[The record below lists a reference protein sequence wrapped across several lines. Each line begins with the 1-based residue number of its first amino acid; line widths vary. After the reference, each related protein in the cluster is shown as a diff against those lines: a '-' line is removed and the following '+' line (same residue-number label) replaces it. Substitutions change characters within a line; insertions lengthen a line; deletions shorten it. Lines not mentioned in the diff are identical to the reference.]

1 MADDLANLPMNFH
14 VSADERVRAAIIG
27 VPAFM
32 RRKRLLED
40 MVAMAVEDIRALRA
54 AGEPDSTIAAKIDV
68 GRINEVLARHNRFY
82 PIEANLPL
90 DPRTGVLME
99 RGGREAWK
107 PLPPWTFDALATLA
121 DAQ

>member
-14 VSADERVRAAIIG
+14 VSPDERVRAAIIG

-40 MVAMAVEDIRALRA
+40 MVEIAVANIRELRA
-54 AGEPDSTIAAKIDV
+54 AGEMDETIAPKIDV
-68 GRINEVLARHNRFY
+68 RRINDVLARHNRFY

-90 DPRTGVLME
+90 DPKTGILLE

-107 PLPPWTFDALATLA
+107 PLPPWTFEALAELA
-121 DAQ
+121 NTP